1 MRECSA
7 ILRNVDLSI
16 PIMGPGQLRLL
27 RGSLIKSAVGGNLD
41 RQNGK
46 VHVQALR
53 DISFELRQGEH
64 LGLVGH
70 NGAGKTTL
78 LKVIA
83 GIYPPSNGEVVVEGS
98 IGCMFDI
105 EAGISQEMTGYESIK
120 FQHMIYGDGEVPLQ
134 ALTEEIASFT
144 ELGNYLELPL
154 RTYSA
159 GMRARLMAALATA
172 WRRDILLID
181 EGIGAGDQTFQEKF
195 QKRIDALLESAGLL
209 VVASHS
215 GDLLRQ
221 YCARGIVLERGQ
233 VQMSGTI
240 DEALDFYESLT
251 ERA

>member
-53 DISFELRQGEH
+53 GVSFELRRGEH

-70 NGAGKTTL
+70 NGAGKTSL

-83 GIYPPSNGEVVVEGS
+83 GIYPPSNGEVIVEGS
-98 IGCMFDI
+98 IGCLFDI
-105 EAGISQEMTGYESIK
+105 EAGISPEMTGYESIK
-120 FQHMIYGDGEVPLQ
+120 FQHMIYGDADEPLR

-172 WRRDILLID
+172 WRR
-181 EGIGAGDQTFQEKF
+181 
-195 QKRIDALLESAGLL
+195 
-209 VVASHS
+209 
-215 GDLLRQ
+215 
-221 YCARGIVLERGQ
+221 
-233 VQMSGTI
+233 
-240 DEALDFYESLT
+240 
-251 ERA
+251 